1 MCVRTD
7 ENPEVFVLCGFY
19 RPGANAIGETRKNS
33 EKWRLA
39 TFSTVSPPQN
49 AAVLLLFCDLSVGYI
64 RKQSDCSCAFDCLCE
79 LALML
84 CAYSGHAA
92 GHYLAALGCML
103 TKPCNVFVID
113 MVDLIY
119 TKAANLTPGLA
130 LAGSHLAFFHFVLL
144 SFTARQM
151 NSYAVHMSIVV
162 SEGQSRVVIK
172 VRKAIGRVEYRR
184 LFGSE
189 CVA

>member
-1 MCVRTD
+1 MPLFRHS
-7 ENPEVFVLCGFY
+7 
-19 RPGANAIGETRKNS
+19 K
-33 EKWRLA
+33 
-39 TFSTVSPPQN
+39 PPQN

-92 GHYLAALGCML
+92 GHYLATLGCML

-151 NSYAVHMSIVV
+151 SSYAVHMSIVV

>member
-7 ENPEVFVLCGFY
+7 ENPEVFVLCGFC
-19 RPGANAIGETRKNS
+19 RPGANARGETRKNS
-33 EKWRLA
+33 KKWRLA
-39 TFSTVSPPQN
+39 TFPTVSPPQN

-84 CAYSGHAA
+84 CAYAGHAA